1 MHQVYGLDVLRQWAG
16 CVGHR
21 IGHVCMRQWAER
33 IRHMDLM
40 CVRQWAG
47 YIEQMDWMC
56 EQWAGRIGC
65 VDWTCGAVGWV
76 YQACGLDV

>member
-1 MHQVYGLDVLRQWAG
+1 
-16 CVGHR
+16 
-21 IGHVCMRQWAER
+21 MRQWAER